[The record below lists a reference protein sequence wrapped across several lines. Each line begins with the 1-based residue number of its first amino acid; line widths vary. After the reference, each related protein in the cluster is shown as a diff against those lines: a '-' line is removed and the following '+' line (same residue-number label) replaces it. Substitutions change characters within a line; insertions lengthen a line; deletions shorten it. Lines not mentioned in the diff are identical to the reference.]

1 MPELTQLK
9 TPNIKKTRRLK
20 LSIPFSWELK
30 DQPSLY
36 MKPKRILLDS
46 LPSTQR
52 KCSTKRKSTRRDVSK
67 FKTSINNGYCAP
79 KMTQS
84 SKSSSVLLI
93 NKWVKN
99 VKMMMEKRRH
109 PKKKILQPLM
119 IIPLPSP
126 DCAVDWNYNFH
137 GMDWVCKCN
146 EGLE

>member
-52 KCSTKRKSTRRDVSK
+52 KCWTKRKSTRRDVSK

-109 PKKKILQPLM
+109 PKRKF
-119 IIPLPSP
+119 
-126 DCAVDWNYNFH
+126 YNHWWLFH
-137 GMDWVCKCN
+137 YQVLIVLLTGTTISTEWTGFANVTKD
-146 EGLE
+146 